1 MRWRW
6 VMIVAAGAAVAWCG
20 PLAAGGTADA
30 VLAGAAGS
38 WRHAIEVPGL
48 GTLNAG
54 GEAGVRSVSCGSA
67 GNCAAGGFYTGSV
80 SGQAFVAVERNG
92 RWGKAA
98 RLPGLAAL
106 NAGGDAQVSGV
117 SCPSAGN
124 CAAGGFYADAKFHL
138 QAFVASERSGRWDRA
153 VEVPGSAALNA
164 GRSAQVS
171 SVSCASAGNC
181 AAGGFYR
188 DGSRHFQAF
197 VVTERNGRWRRAVE
211 VPGSGVLNAGGR
223 AEVSSVSCPSAGNCA
238 AGGFYSDGS
247 GHNQAFVAV
256 ERDGRWRRA
265 VEVPGL
271 GALNPGGF
279 ARGLS
284 VSCGSAGN
292 CAAGGFYSESE
303 VNVQAFVV
311 SERNGRWGKAIQV
324 PGSGGLN
331 VGGDAESL
339 SVSCASAGSC
349 AAGGFYTD
357 GSPASQAFVVS
368 ERNGL
373 WGKAVEVPGSGALNA
388 GGDAEVS
395 SVSCASAGNC
405 AAGGFYTDGSLD
417 IQAFV
422 ASERN
427 GRWGGAIE
435 VPGSGALN
443 AGGDGGVNSVSCPSA
458 GNCAAGG
465 LYVDGSGHIQGF
477 VVSQT

>member
-20 PLAAGGTADA
+20 PLAAGGAADA
-30 VLAGAAGS
+30 VVAGAAGS

-48 GTLNAG
+48 GMLNAG

-80 SGQAFVAVERNG
+80 SGQAFVVSERNG

-98 RLPGLAAL
+98 RLPGLAVL

-138 QAFVASERSGRWDRA
+138 QAFVAVERSGRWDRA
-153 VEVPGSAALNA
+153 VEVPGSGVLNA
-164 GRSAQVS
+164 GRRAEVS
-171 SVSCASAGNC
+171 SVSCPSAANC

-188 DGSRHFQAF
+188 DGSGHNQAF

-223 AEVSSVSCPSAGNCA
+223 AEVSSLSCP
-238 AGGFYSDGS
+238 
-247 GHNQAFVAV
+247 
-256 ERDGRWRRA
+256 
-265 VEVPGL
+265 
-271 GALNPGGF
+271 
-279 ARGLS
+279 
-284 VSCGSAGN
+284 SAGN

-324 PGSGGLN
+324 PRSGGLN

-357 GSPASQAFVVS
+357 GRPASQAFVVS

-373 WGKAVEVPGSGALNA
+373 WGKAVELPGSGALNA
-388 GGDAEVS
+388 GGSAEVV
-395 SVSCASAGNC
+395 SVSCASAGSC
-405 AAGGFYTDGSLD
+405 AAGGFYADGSLD

-443 AGGDGGVNSVSCPSA
+443 AGGDAGVNSVSCPSA

-465 LYVDGSGHIQGF
+465 LYVDGSGHEQGF
-477 VVSQT
+477 VVSQD

>member
-1 MRWRW
+1 MRWRR

-20 PLAAGGTADA
+20 PVAAGGAADA
-30 VLAGAAGS
+30 VVAGAAGS

-138 QAFVASERSGRWDRA
+138 QAFVAVERSGRWRRA

-197 VVTERNGRWRRAVE
+197 VVTEREGRWRRAVE
-211 VPGSGVLNAGGR
+211 VPG
-223 AEVSSVSCPSAGNCA
+223 P
-238 AGGFYSDGS
+238 
-247 GHNQAFVAV
+247 
-256 ERDGRWRRA
+256 
-265 VEVPGL
+265 

-279 ARGLS
+279 ARVLS
-284 VSCGSAGN
+284 VSCGSGGN

-331 VGGDAESL
+331 VFGDAEL
-339 SVSCASAGSC
+339 FSVSCASAGSC

-357 GSPASQAFVVS
+357 GAQDV
-368 ERNGL
+368 
-373 WGKAVEVPGSGALNA
+373 
-388 GGDAEVS
+388 
-395 SVSCASAGNC
+395 
-405 AAGGFYTDGSLD
+405 
-417 IQAFV
+417 QAFV

-443 AGGDGGVNSVSCPSA
+443 AGGDAGVNSVSCPSA

-465 LYVDGSGHIQGF
+465 LYVDGSGHVQGF
-477 VVSQT
+477 VVSQA

>member
-1 MRWRW
+1 
-6 VMIVAAGAAVAWCG
+6 
-20 PLAAGGTADA
+20 
-30 VLAGAAGS
+30 
-38 WRHAIEVPGL
+38 VPGL
-48 GTLNAG
+48 GALNTG
-54 GEAGVRSVSCGSA
+54 GNAAVRS
-67 GNCAAGGFYTGSV
+67 
-80 SGQAFVAVERNG
+80 
-92 RWGKAA
+92 
-98 RLPGLAAL
+98 
-106 NAGGDAQVSGV
+106 V

-124 CAAGGFYADAKFHL
+124 CTAAGTYAGASGHS
-138 QAFVASERSGRWDRA
+138 QGFVAAERHGTWSNA
-153 VEVPGSAALNA
+153 IEVPGLGALSTGGNA
-164 GRSAQVS
+164 
-171 SVSCASAGNC
+171 
-181 AAGGFYR
+181 
-188 DGSRHFQAF
+188 D
-197 VVTERNGRWRRAVE
+197 
-211 VPGSGVLNAGGR
+211 
-223 AEVSSVSCPSAGNCA
+223 VSSVSCPSAGNCA

-247 GHNQAFVAV
+247 GHNQAFVAS
-256 ERDGRWRRA
+256 ERGGRWRRA

-279 ARGLS
+279 ARVLS

-303 VNVQAFVV
+303 VNVQAFVA

-331 VGGDAESL
+331 AGGDAESL
-339 SVSCASAGSC
+339 AVSCASAGNC

-357 GSPASQAFVVS
+357 GRPASQAFVVS
-368 ERNGL
+368 ERNGR

-388 GGDAEVS
+388 GGSAEVV

-443 AGGDGGVNSVSCPSA
+443 AGGDAGVNSVSCPSA

-465 LYVDGSGHIQGF
+465 LYVDGSGHVQGF
-477 VVSQT
+477 VVSQA